1 MVSHFDADCKE
12 RIQLKRPRSGF
23 RSPTAR
29 MNVKPR
35 ARVCFDLIFLC
46 SAVGILVH
54 HVLHIWETQ
63 LSEGRRSPDHWEVLF
78 LGGRHLGAFVPS
90 RSISSAINR
99 FIWPS
104 SAMPPRILA
113 AAISAFADS
122 AHENNRCHWLPRFAL
137 LSRLPWFPFR
147 ARRRLQCQGQPPTRC
162 EGTIHPRGDL
172 RQTLE
177 PHAVSGPSIR

>member
-1 MVSHFDADCKE
+1 M
-12 RIQLKRPRSGF
+12 
-23 RSPTAR
+23 
-29 MNVKPR
+29 
-35 ARVCFDLIFLC
+35 
-46 SAVGILVH
+46 GILVH

-104 SAMPPRILA
+104 SAMPPG
-113 AAISAFADS
+113 S
-122 AHENNRCHWLPRFAL
+122 LPRRSQHSRTVPTKIIDAIGSPDLLCCRGCHGFA
-137 LSRLPWFPFR
+137 SMYGG
-147 ARRRLQCQGQPPTRC
+147 ACSAKGKAPTKG

-177 PHAVSGPSIR
+177 LHAVSGPSIIQGNVLGV